1 MHPIG
6 PSTCCFQPYDWPSL
20 AQRVNQSDVAIID
33 KETGAEKRTSAVLC
47 LEGGEKML
55 KDKNQDMKLPIFA
68 VVLEQISK
76 IISPVMIM

>member
-20 AQRVNQSDVAIID
+20 DVAIID
-33 KETGAEKRTSAVLC
+33 KETGAEKRTSTVLC
-47 LEGGEKML
+47 LEGEEKNAEGH
-55 KDKNQDMKLPIFA
+55 KSGHETA

-76 IISPVMIM
+76 IISLVMIM